1 MLVQLS
7 ITAAFNRCVLQ
18 HCIAARIAPQKERM
32 GRDKPPPPS
41 KADKKKK
48 GKGKEPVAKRC
59 ECERR
64 CECGLRPERP
74 TKKDGRPDHGFR
86 WDGDQQKWVGK
97 GSRDQRIASKLTD
110 KGPKEVKGLIVKT
123 HEKLPSQMLGEW
135 CQREKRPKPRWHPA
149 KPAPPGK
156 HRSRCIVP
164 DPKRRGSEHDLA
176 FCPAEAFPSES
187 IAKENAALLAL
198 KQTQGSLPLERKLP
212 EPYRSTWLAMG
223 AGLCGNHSVDLREP
237 PCHRADAAT
246 GTTSRRRRGAPE
258 I

>member
-1 MLVQLS
+1 
-7 ITAAFNRCVLQ
+7 
-18 HCIAARIAPQKERM
+18 M

-48 GKGKEPVAKRC
+48 GKGKEPEKKRC

-64 CECGLRPERP
+64 CECGIRPERP
-74 TKKDGRPDHGFR
+74 TKKDGKPDHGFR
-86 WDGDQQKWVGK
+86 WDGEVQKWVGK

-156 HRSRCIVP
+156 FRSRCIVP
-164 DPKRRGSEHDLA
+164 DPKRRGAEHDLA

>member
-1 MLVQLS
+1 M
-7 ITAAFNRCVLQ
+7 
-18 HCIAARIAPQKERM
+18 
-32 GRDKPPPPS
+32 
-41 KADKKKK
+41 
-48 GKGKEPVAKRC
+48 
-59 ECERR
+59 
-64 CECGLRPERP
+64 
-74 TKKDGRPDHGFR
+74 
-86 WDGDQQKWVGK
+86 
-97 GSRDQRIASKLTD
+97 
-110 KGPKEVKGLIVKT
+110 KT

-156 HRSRCIVP
+156 HRSRCVVP
-164 DPKRRGSEHDLA
+164 DPKRRGNEHDLA

-223 AGLCGNHSVDLREP
+223 AGLCGNHSLREP